1 MRLDQL
7 LVEKGLFASRS
18 RARDAIV
25 RGTVT
30 VDHSVVTKPGA
41 TFSDAAVIG
50 VDDPASGYVS
60 RAALKLIAGLDQ
72 FSIDVRDRSALDIGA
87 STGGFTQNGANASTY
102 VATSWHI
109 AQVGDFN
116 GDGKDDILWR
126 DDSGHTTNWLGTASG
141 GFTPNSANF
150 STTVD
155 TSWHIEHP
163 LL

>member
-30 VDHSVVTKPGA
+30 VDNAVVTKPGA
-41 TFSDAAVIG
+41 TFSGTAVIG

-72 FSIDVRDRSALDIGA
+72 FSIDAHGLSALDIGA
-87 STGGFTQNGANASTY
+87 ST
-102 VATSWHI
+102 
-109 AQVGDFN
+109 
-116 GDGKDDILWR
+116 
-126 DDSGHTTNWLGTASG
+126 
-141 GFTPNSANF
+141 
-150 STTVD
+150 
-155 TSWHIEHP
+155 
-163 LL
+163 